1 MGVRAG
7 CWLLALTA
15 LLGACS
21 SEEPPGALP
30 PVALSGPS
38 PSREPAPSAPP
49 LEAMNESS
57 AGASAFARFFVLS
70 IGTAF
75 ATANPALIAEHSATG
90 CGGCDALI
98 ASAGELRSLGHR
110 RIGGD
115 YLDISAVSPAV
126 VDGEVVVSISYRRSE
141 GRVVDASGA
150 TISSAPPVPQTNAQM
165 RLSRSSDIWLVKGY
179 RTVG

>member
-7 CWLLALTA
+7 CWLLAVTA
-15 LLGACS
+15 LLAACS

-30 PVALSGPS
+30 PVSSLGPS
-38 PSREPAPSAPP
+38 PSKEPAPNAPP

-75 ATANPALIAEHSATG
+75 ATANPTLIVEHSASG
-90 CGGCDALI
+90 CGGCNALI

-110 RIGGD
+110 RIGGT

-141 GRVVDASGA
+141 GRIVDAGGA
-150 TISSAPPVPQTNAQM
+150 TISSAPAVPRTNAQM
-165 RLSRSSDIWLVKGY
+165 RLSRSSGNWHVEGY
-179 RTVG
+179 RIVG